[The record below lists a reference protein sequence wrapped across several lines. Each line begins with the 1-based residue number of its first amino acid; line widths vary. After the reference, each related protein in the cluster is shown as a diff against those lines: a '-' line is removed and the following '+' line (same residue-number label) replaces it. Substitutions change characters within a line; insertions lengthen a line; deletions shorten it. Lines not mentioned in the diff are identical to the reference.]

1 MITNFREATVADIP
15 QMQVVR
21 HAVKEN
27 VLSNPALVTD
37 AAVEEYIT
45 KRGKAWVAEVENQVV
60 GFSIADLQDHC
71 IWALFVDPA
80 YEKMGIGR
88 KLHDLM
94 LDWYFGQTGEKVW
107 LGTTPNTRAAAF
119 YRTAGW
125 REVGTHGKNEIKF
138 EMTSEEWAQRK
149 ANASAAHQR

>member
-1 MITNFREATVADIP
+1 MIPTFREAIVADIP

-45 KRGKAWVAEVENQVV
+45 KRGKGWVAEVENQVV
-60 GFSIADLQDHC
+60 GFSIADLQEHS
-71 IWALFVDPA
+71 IWALFIDPA

-107 LGTTPNTRAAAF
+107 LGTTLNTRAAAF

-125 REVGTHGKNEIKF
+125 REVGTHGKGEIKF

-149 ANASAAHQR
+149 PAAAKKHE